1 MNPKYSVGDL
11 FCYGNE
17 SMTTKILYIHSEFYD
32 ETGKSSE
39 VYYCVTSFYKNYP
52 PSHIKESDIDKYYR
66 KLN

>member
-1 MNPKYSVGDL
+1 MNPKYSVGDV
-11 FCYGNE
+11 FCYENE

-52 PSHIKESDIDKYYR
+52 PT
-66 KLN
+66 L